1 MQFEKNSRV
10 AGDKNE
16 GGALFCEHNCVSVK
30 EFYVRQITIFPFK
43 NMNNRCEAFKREKST
58 LCVPLNLI
66 KEKIQNK
73 I

>member
-43 NMNNRCEAFKREKST
+43 NMNNRCEAFKRVKSI